1 MVMRTLLCLCAIAL
15 WTGPRS
21 AAATR
26 QAVLSAQAPHTQS
39 VTCPGYVAGNVSQ
52 TGDGF
57 TAELTLAG
65 PPCALYGRDIKRLEL
80 GVRFDTK
87 NRLHVHIKD
96 SDGQQFQIPH
106 GVIAL
111 DPGYG
116 VRNASSSL
124 WFDYFHDD
132 SSGFGFRVS
141 RGDQVIFDTVGHPL
155 IFEDQYIEVT
165 SNLPANANIYGMGE
179 SPDFFRRNPANT
191 IKTLWNRGSPDLL
204 QQNVYGSHS
213 IYMELRDGLFHGAYL
228 HNSHGMDIV
237 LANSTIQYR
246 VLGGTADLYF
256 FGGPSALDV
265 IDQYTEL
272 VGRPSRIPY
281 WALGFHNCRYGYK
294 SVYEVNSVIAKYSE
308 ANIPL
313 EVAWTDI
320 DYMDRTRDFT
330 FDPVNFPLAEMQK
343 QLAYLHERGQKM
355 VLITDPAILYN
366 SSYEVYAR
374 GHAKD
379 VFIKNTD
386 GSEFIGQVWP
396 GYTVFPD
403 WFAHNTSSW
412 WSGELKRY
420 FDQLPIDGMWIDMNE
435 AASFCTGSCGTGKS
449 AGSVPPYPWT
459 LDPQPP
465 HRIINSSDTLLVPP
479 YAIHNREV
487 ELSDL
492 TIETTAKHANGASEY
507 HVHNLYGHMES
518 RATHDFL
525 VNYRPNQRPFIL
537 SRSTFAG
544 SGAYVSHWTGD
555 NSATWQD
562 LHISIASVFDFGI
575 FGIPMVGADIC
586 GFFGNT
592 TEELCARWIEVGAFY
607 PFSRVHSAL
616 ASTPQE
622 LYRWETVAE
631 AGRRALRVRYAL
643 LPYFY
648 TSYQRSVE
656 NGWPVARPLLFEFPR
671 IPAVA
676 DNDRQLLVGD
686 SILVSPVL
694 AEGAT
699 SVVALFPAGLW
710 YDWYDYSVIKGVNG
724 NVTLSAPL
732 EHVNV
737 HVRGGKIVP
746 TQEPAMTTADSRKG
760 DFEFIVAV
768 DEHGAAAGELYVDDG
783 ETFDTASRWIQLGY
797 AGKALRIRQRSGK
810 FKIIQPLSK
819 LVLLGVTG
827 ISKVV
832 VNGSGINASLKAVNG
847 STIVTDLDIDLNVET
862 LIAFS

>member
-1 MVMRTLLCLCAIAL
+1 MAMRKLLYLCAIAL
-15 WTGPRS
+15 WAGCQP
-21 AAATR
+21 ADATR
-26 QAVLSAQAPHTQS
+26 QAALSAQAPHTQPA
-39 VTCPGYVAGNVSQ
+39 TCPGYVAGNTSQ

-65 PPCALYGRDIKRLEL
+65 PPCALYGRDIKRLRL

-106 GVIAL
+106 DVIAL
-111 DPGYG
+111 DPGHG

-124 WFDYFHDD
+124 RFDHFHDD
-132 SSGFGFRVS
+132 LSGFGFRVS
-141 RGDQVIFDTVGHPL
+141 RGDQVVFDTVGHPL

-165 SNLPANANIYGMGE
+165 SSLPANANIYGMGE

-191 IKTLWNRGSPDLL
+191 IKTLWNRDSPDLL

-213 IYMELRDGLFHGAYL
+213 IYMELRDGLFHGTYL
-228 HNSHGMDIV
+228 HNSHGMDIA

-246 VLGGTADLYF
+246 VLGGTADFYF

-265 IDQYTEL
+265 VDQYTEL

-294 SVYEVNSVIAKYSE
+294 SVYEVNDVIAKYAE

-343 QLAYLHERGQKM
+343 QLAHLHEHGQKM
-355 VLITDPAILYN
+355 VLITDPAILRD
-366 SSYEVYAR
+366 SSYDVYAR
-374 GHAKD
+374 GREKD

-403 WFAHNTSSW
+403 WFAHNTSRW
-412 WSGELKRY
+412 WSGELKRF

-435 AASFCTGSCGTGKS
+435 AASFCTGSCGTGKP
-449 AGSVPPYPWT
+449 AGSTPPYPWT

-465 HRIINSSDTLLVPP
+465 HRIINSSDTLLVPL
-479 YAIHNREV
+479 YAIHNQEA

-507 HVHNLYGHMES
+507 HVHNLYGYMES
-518 RATHDFL
+518 KATHGFL

-544 SGAYVSHWTGD
+544 SGAFVSHWTGD
-555 NSATWQD
+555 NAATWQD

-586 GFFGNT
+586 GFYGNT
-592 TEELCARWIEVGAFY
+592 TEELCARWIEAGAFY

-643 LPYFY
+643 LPHFY

-656 NGWPVARPLLFEFPR
+656 NGWPVARPLLFEFPH
-671 IPAVA
+671 IPAVV

-699 SVVALFPAGLW
+699 SVAAFFPAGLW
-710 YDWYDYSVIKGVNG
+710 YDWYDYSAIKGVSG

-746 TQEPAMTTADSRKG
+746 TQEPAMATVDSRKS
-760 DFEFIVAV
+760 DFGLIVAT

-783 ETFDTASRWIQLGY
+783 ETFDIASRWIQFSY
-797 AGKALRIRQRSGK
+797 ADRALRIEQRSGQ
-810 FKIIQPLSK
+810 FKLSPPLSK

-827 ISKVV
+827 ISNAVI
-832 VNGSGINASLKAVNG
+832 NGSSVSAGFRAVNG
-847 STIVTDLDIDLNVET
+847 STVVTGLDIDLNAES